1 MAGMSVPP
9 VKASLL
15 DAAPKNPREYLV
27 SSGNRFGMSQE
38 IVQALFN
45 DDDSGPF
52 HDLVTGDV
60 QANSLGLMK
69 SLDGRWGDGFK
80 NEIVQGRGA

>member
-1 MAGMSVPP
+1 MAGMSGPP
-9 VKASLL
+9 AKASLL
-15 DAAPKNPREYLV
+15 DAASKNPREYLV
-27 SSGNRFGMSQE
+27 RAGNRFGMSQE

-45 DDDSGPF
+45 DDDGG
-52 HDLVTGDV
+52 HDQVTGDV

>member
-27 SSGNRFGMSQE
+27 RAGNRFGMSQE

-45 DDDSGPF
+45 DDEPF

-60 QANSLGLMK
+60 QANFLGLME
-69 SLDGRWGDGFK
+69 SLAVRWGDEFGS
-80 NEIVQGRGA
+80 EIVQGRGA

>member
-1 MAGMSVPP
+1 MAGMSGPP
-9 VKASLL
+9 AKASLL
-15 DAAPKNPREYLV
+15 DAASKNPQEYLV
-27 SSGNRFGMSQE
+27 SAGNRFGMSQE

-60 QANSLGLMK
+60 QANFLGLME
-69 SLDGRWGDGFK
+69 SLAVRWGDEFRG
-80 NEIVQGRGA
+80 EIVQGRGA